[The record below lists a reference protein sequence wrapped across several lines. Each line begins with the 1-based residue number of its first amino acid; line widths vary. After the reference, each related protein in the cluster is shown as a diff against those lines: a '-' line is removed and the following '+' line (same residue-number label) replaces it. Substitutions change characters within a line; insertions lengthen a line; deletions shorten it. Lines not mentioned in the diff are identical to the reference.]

1 MDQYNGMHNGILYN
15 EIALTKW
22 DLTIESR
29 DLIVFL
35 HNEMQ
40 AATCNSGVSGN
51 WVYQLMNFSFD
62 C

>member
-35 HNEMQ
+35 HNEM
-40 AATCNSGVSGN
+40 
-51 WVYQLMNFSFD
+51 
-62 C
+62 